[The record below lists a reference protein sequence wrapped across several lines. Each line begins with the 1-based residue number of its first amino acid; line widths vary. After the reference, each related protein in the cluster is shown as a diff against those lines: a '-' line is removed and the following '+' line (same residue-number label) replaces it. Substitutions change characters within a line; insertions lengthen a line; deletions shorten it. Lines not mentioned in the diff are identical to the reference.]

1 MSRKHL
7 DISQE
12 KFLDRYIS
20 SLRKKKAE
28 SLERFCFNSVM
39 RPENPVD
46 NCFKFVSFLMMK
58 QVVNE
63 LNDYEFKGEVKIE
76 ESKNEEEI
84 PTMVI
89 DNDQDSIDE
98 KTEAKM
104 KNVSKPLIS
113 HEISDGEELET
124 ISV

>member
-1 MSRKHL
+1 
-7 DISQE
+7 
-12 KFLDRYIS
+12 
-20 SLRKKKAE
+20 
-28 SLERFCFNSVM
+28 
-39 RPENPVD
+39 
-46 NCFKFVSFLMMK
+46 MK